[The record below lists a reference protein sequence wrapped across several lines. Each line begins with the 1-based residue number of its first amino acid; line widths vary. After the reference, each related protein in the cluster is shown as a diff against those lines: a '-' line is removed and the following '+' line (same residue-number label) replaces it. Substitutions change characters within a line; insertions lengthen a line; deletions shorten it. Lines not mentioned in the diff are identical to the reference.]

1 MRAGLGLGL
10 IAMSLAA
17 CAGMISLTD
26 AGVEAQHDAAHAGWV
41 RLRSLRYGVSL
52 ALPGTPHVIEEIV
65 DTRNRREGVILAL
78 TLDVEARRSYEV
90 RLFRAYRVDEA
101 TRTLEGWGEELF
113 ARARGQ
119 LTSEE
124 HIDVGG
130 LPGLDIRYD
139 QVGPRRD
146 DELWV
151 VVATDGQSIVEVAG
165 QNIPVEDE
173 EVRPQQISTIVESI
187 AFGR

>member
-1 MRAGLGLGL
+1 MRVGLGLSAL
-10 IAMSLAA
+10 FFVA

-41 RLRSLRYGVSL
+41 RVRSLRYGVAL
-52 ALPGTPHVIEEIV
+52 ALPGMPHVLEEID
-65 DTRNRREGVILAL
+65 DTRNRREGVILTL
-78 TLDVEARRSYEV
+78 TLDLEARRSYEV
-90 RLFRAYRVDEA
+90 RLFRAHRDDDA
-101 TRTLEGWGEELF
+101 TRMLDGWGEELF

-124 HIDVGG
+124 HIEVGG
-130 LPGLDIRYD
+130 QPGLDVRYD

-151 VVATDGQSIVEVAG
+151 IVATDGRSIVEVAG

-173 EVRPQQISTIVESI
+173 EVRPAQISTIVESI